1 MGAVL
6 RGTQSIRRRPLP
18 PGGSRHH
25 VLALRGRGVGVHL
38 HHDLPLPSF
47 LAMRRAVDPLS
58 ARSFPLWFGVL
69 APPLAWGAHLVLG
82 DLIFE
87 LGCSPGVRGHI
98 LAGLSLETWALIQT
112 TVAAV
117 IIVSAGLFAA
127 AAWRRIVA
135 TSNGTAW
142 NRAHALA
149 LAGMAS
155 GLIYLALIL
164 YGFLAPLFLKGCTTS
179 P

>member
-1 MGAVL
+1 
-6 RGTQSIRRRPLP
+6 
-18 PGGSRHH
+18 
-25 VLALRGRGVGVHL
+25 
-38 HHDLPLPSF
+38 
-47 LAMRRAVDPLS
+47 MRLTTDPLS
-58 ARSFPLWFGVL
+58 SRSFPLWFGVL
-69 APPLAWGAHLVLG
+69 APPMAWGAHLVLG

-87 LGCSPGVRGHI
+87 LGCSPGVRGHT
-98 LAGLSLETWALIQT
+98 LAGLSLETWGLIQT

-117 IIVSAGLFAA
+117 FIVAAGLLAA

-164 YGFLAPLFLKGCTTS
+164 YGFLAPLFLNGCTTS